1 MQNYLRR
8 LTFTGTKLGRL
19 YHPGMFESGNQ
30 PEIIPPPFS
39 ERVFDWIGRVCFPRQ
54 PDWERRRNAKIMVAT
69 VTLGLVI
76 GLATAKII
84 RQLYYAHH

>member
-1 MQNYLRR
+1 MQNYLRW
-8 LTFTGTKLGRL
+8 LILAGTKPGFL
-19 YHPGMFESGNQ
+19 YLPRMFESGNE

-39 ERVFDWIGRVCFPRQ
+39 DRVFDWVGRVCFPRQ
-54 PDWERRRNAKIMVAT
+54 QEWERRRNAKIMVAT
-69 VTLGLVI
+69 VTLGLLI